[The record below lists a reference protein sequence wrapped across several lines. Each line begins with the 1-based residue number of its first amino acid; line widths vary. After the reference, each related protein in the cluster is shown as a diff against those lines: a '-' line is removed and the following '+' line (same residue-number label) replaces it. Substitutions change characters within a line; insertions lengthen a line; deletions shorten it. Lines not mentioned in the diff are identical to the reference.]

1 MSSTARQSSPFCKHL
16 LNDGL
21 FGAKHYEHRD
31 EDKDSI
37 SKFNI
42 QIIENQPECTEQ
54 KWGVRLTDYATSTF
68 SSTQCGINHHV
79 IPYSGQTGGKS
90 IE

>member
-1 MSSTARQSSPFCKHL
+1 MSGQGFSYPGENDLETGKLNSNIKVGMSSTARQSSPICKHL
-16 LNDGL
+16 LNDSL

-42 QIIENQPECTEQ
+42 QIIENQPECTRQ
-54 KWGVRLTDYATSTF
+54 K
-68 SSTQCGINHHV
+68 
-79 IPYSGQTGGKS
+79 
-90 IE
+90 

>member
-1 MSSTARQSSPFCKHL
+1 MDLGNRKKLNSNIKVGMSSTARQSSPICKHL
-16 LNDGL
+16 LNDSL

-42 QIIENQPECTEQ
+42 QIIENPARVYRAEM
-54 KWGVRLTDYATSTF
+54 R
-68 SSTQCGINHHV
+68 
-79 IPYSGQTGGKS
+79 GQTD
-90 IE
+90 